1 MSRTEASR
9 KIADSP
15 AKGNPQSRA
24 ERAAHYRH
32 YAAQLRVLADDE
44 QNRPPRAKLA
54 KLARRY
60 AELAA
65 RSQTKP

>member
-1 MSRTEASR
+1 LE
-9 KIADSP
+9 
-15 AKGNPQSRA
+15 
-24 ERAAHYRH
+24 
-32 YAAQLRVLADDE
+32 DDE
-44 QNRPPRAKLA
+44 KNRPPRAKLT